1 MAGLP
6 KEQGG
11 NMEWVEWSRY
21 QGEFLALASLH
32 FLAVV
37 APGADFAVTVQ
48 QSVRY
53 GRVAGM
59 LTACGIGCGISVHVV
74 YTLLGISALLQGT
87 PWMLSSARLL
97 GAAYLLYLGV
107 GLLRSQSGGRADVS
121 DGMLCTQRQSH
132 WQAFRTGFLTNA
144 TNPKATLFFLA
155 VFTTVVSSST
165 PLPVQAAYGVWMCM
179 VNASW
184 FVLVSWV
191 FSRPGM
197 RQIFLSVGHWFEK
210 LMGLLMVLLA
220 LRLAWTF

>member
-1 MAGLP
+1 MG
-6 KEQGG
+6 
-11 NMEWVEWSRY
+11 WVEWSRF

-48 QSVRY
+48 QSVRH

-87 PWMLSSARLL
+87 PWMLSTARLL

-107 GLLRSQSGGRADVS
+107 GLLRSQSGGRVDVS
-121 DGMLCTQRQSH
+121 DGMICTQSPSH

-165 PLPVQAAYGVWMCM
+165 PLLVQAAYGVWMCM
-179 VNASW
+179 VNAGW
-184 FVLVSWV
+184 FVLVSRV
-191 FSRPGM
+191 FSQPGI
-197 RQIFLSVGHWFEK
+197 RQAFLSVGHRFEQI
-210 LMGLLMVLLA
+210 MGLLMVLLA